1 MIFFQSGGDIMVKEK
16 ERVIQEY
23 VPGKQ
28 VTMVHLIAHPT
39 KGLYKKNWFK

>member
-1 MIFFQSGGDIMVKEK
+1 MVKEK